1 MRPNAG
7 NHIGLSFPKILTPCG
22 APACGAP
29 LRAPPLGRRT
39 RTRQA
44 RPHGRDGAAALA
56 WAPLAHAADQ
66 LGRHQRRRAP
76 PPTRRRA
83 PPLATRPPPPTAR
96 LRDASGTALPAPH
109 PAARRLLARA
119 DLIGRCVVA
128 GLAAGLA
135 ACGGAG
141 AAAASAPWRR
151 CASRRLTS
159 SAFLPPA
166 SRPAAVSASRSS
178 ATRSFAGWASRASRL
193 SPAQEGSRRLQ
204 GGL

>member
-1 MRPNAG
+1 M
-7 NHIGLSFPKILTPCG
+7 LTPCG

-29 LRAPPLGRRT
+29 PRAPPLGRRT

-56 WAPLAHAADQ
+56 WAPLALAADQ

-109 PAARRLLARA
+109 PAARRLL
-119 DLIGRCVVA
+119 GRRGAGRLDWPLRRRWLDRRLGRVRRRGCGGCVSPLEAVRLEA
-128 GLAAGLA
+128 AHQLCLLAAGVEACRRERLA
-135 ACGGAG
+135 QLRH
-141 AAAASAPWRR
+141 PQL
-151 CASRRLTS
+151 RRL
-159 SAFLPPA
+159 
-166 SRPAAVSASRSS
+166 
-178 ATRSFAGWASRASRL
+178 GESRL
-193 SPAQEGSRRLQ
+193 EALACTGRL
-204 GGL
+204 